1 MKTILLVDD
10 EPTLRETLADALR
23 DGLSDHVQCKVVVAD
38 SGIRAIELLARQPF
52 DLVVTDLCMPQVDG
66 FKLLDHLGRH
76 HPRLPVVAMTGYGF
90 PEVDQFVQNLGARL
104 FLEKPFELRTLFDAV
119 AQLLAADEES
129 SIQGFSLPSFLQMM
143 ELDKKSSL
151 VHVRAGDAGQ
161 QSGQLGFV
169 RGQLVHAS
177 ATGGGHS
184 REHWHGALAVTEMLG
199 WRDLQ
204 LRVSHLSQTPPER
217 NVFTPLSTLLMAS
230 AHAFDERMAARQQR
244 AAAALIEG

>member
-1 MKTILLVDD
+1 MKTVLLADD

-23 DGLSDHVQCKVVVAD
+23 GELPGGVRCEVVCAE
-38 SGIRAIELLARQPF
+38 SGVRAIELLARQSF

-104 FLEKPFELRTLFDAV
+104 FLEKPFELSTLLEAV
-119 AQLLAADEES
+119 ARLLADGEES

-151 VHVRAGDAGQ
+151 VHVRAGDDGH
-161 QSGQLGFV
+161 QSGQLFFQ
-169 RGQLVHAS
+169 RGQLVHAT
-177 ATGGGHS
+177 AAGGN
-184 REHWHGALAVTEMLG
+184 GAHERWLGEPAVSEMLA
-199 WRDLQ
+199 WREPQ
-204 LRVSHLSQTPPER
+204 LRVSTLGQAPER
-217 NVFTPLSTLLMAS
+217 NVFTPLSTLLMES
-230 AHAFDERMAARQQR
+230 AHAFDEKT
-244 AAAALIEG
+244 AAAAASFQAA